1 MKKIAVLD
9 TETDPFL
16 YDRIPKPFAVGYYN
30 GESYYEFFGDD
41 CIELF
46 INYLDDIDGEEKD
59 DLIVYAH
66 NGGKFDFH
74 FFMQYLDTDMIV
86 INGRLAE
93 IKICGVTFRDSY
105 LLLPLPLSCY
115 KKDEIDYA
123 IFEKEERYKPEN
135 LKEIKAYLKDDCIYL
150 HEWLTKFTKR
160 FDNPLTLPSASFK
173 QLKATGYKINNTNI
187 RYDEKFRPFYYGGRT
202 EVFKSGVF
210 KQDVEYFDINS
221 AYPRAMLEWHPYSNS
236 YITTDFFPES
246 GMYFARILAISKGA
260 LPFRGDN
267 GFLTFPSDDTPRE
280 YSVTSWEIEAGLKTN
295 TLKIINVIECIQ
307 HEKTYPFTDFVN
319 KFYKEKAE
327 CKSKGDKD
335 GEKFAKL
342 ILNSAYGKFALNSRL
357 FKKYCITPKGFLPPE
372 LLEWYAT
379 YKVQSMNELKEAI
392 IFDDTIKDHQADERL
407 KVLTWEI
414 CNDIEGFTI
423 WQRDEPSN
431 RFYNTATA
439 ASITGYVRAFMWE
452 TICNSE
458 GVIYCDTDSVMCEKF
473 HGKESDLLGEWKLEC
488 VFDELYVGG
497 KKLYTGHI
505 KDTKIN
511 DEKNWKKASKG
522 SRLEYNEIIEI
533 VKDNKTINWQNQAP
547 SFSLK
552 YGARFIDRNIKKTS
566 TV

>member
-41 CIELF
+41 CIDLF
-46 INYLDDIDGEEKD
+46 INYLDDLEPEEKD
-59 DLIVYAH
+59 ELIVYAH

-74 FFMQYLDTDMIV
+74 FFIKYLDTDMIV

-123 IFEKEERYKPEN
+123 IFEKEERYKPKN
-135 LKEIKAYLKDDCIYL
+135 LSEIKAYLKDDCIYL
-150 HEWLTKFTKR
+150 HEWLTKFAAR

-173 QLKATGYKINNTNI
+173 QLKETGYKVVNTNI
-187 RYDEKFRPFYYGGRT
+187 RYDDHFRPYYYGGRT
-202 EVFKSGVF
+202 EVFQSGVF
-210 KQDVEYFDINS
+210 KGDTVYFDINS
-221 AYPRAMLEWHPYSNS
+221 AYPRAMLEWHPYGAS
-236 YITTDFFPES
+236 YISMTFLPES
-246 GMYFARILAISKGA
+246 GMYFANILAISKGA
-260 LPFRGDN
+260 LPFRN
-267 GFLTFPSDDTPRE
+267 EQGFLTFPSDDIPRE
-280 YSVTSWEIEAGLKTN
+280 YFVTSWEIEAGLRTN

-319 KFYKEKAE
+319 KFYKEKSD
-327 CKSKGDKD
+327 CKKAGDKD
-335 GEKFAKL
+335 GETFAKL
-342 ILNSAYGKFALNSRL
+342 ILNSCYGKFALNSRL

-372 LLEWYAT
+372 LLEWYAI
-379 YKVQSMNELKEAI
+379 YKVESMNDLKEAI
-392 IFDDTIKDHQADERL
+392 VFDDTIEDHQADERL
-407 KVLTWEI
+407 KVLSWEI
-414 CNDIEGFTI
+414 CNDIDDFTI

-458 GVIYCDTDSVMCEKF
+458 GVIYCDTDSIMCEKF
-473 HGKESDLLGEWKLEC
+473 HGKESELLGDWKLEC

-511 DEKNWKKASKG
+511 GENNWKKASKG

-533 VKDNKTINWQNQAP
+533 VRDNKTINWTNQAP

-552 YGARFIDRNIKKTS
+552 HGARFIDRNIKKT
-566 TV
+566 V